1 MMANIAEKSEG
12 VAVFSGELG
21 FLLNAVLTFFKISKD
36 LTSFLLSLLVLVFF
50 KILILIYENLFF
62 YACCR

>member
-1 MMANIAEKSEG
+1 MIANIAEKSEG

-36 LTSFLLSLLVLVFF
+36 LTSFLLSLLVLSGLV
-50 KILILIYENLFF
+50 
-62 YACCR
+62 